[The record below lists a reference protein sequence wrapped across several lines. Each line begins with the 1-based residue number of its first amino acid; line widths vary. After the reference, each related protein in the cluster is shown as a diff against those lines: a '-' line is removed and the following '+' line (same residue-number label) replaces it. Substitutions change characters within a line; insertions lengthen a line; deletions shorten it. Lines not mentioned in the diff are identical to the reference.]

1 MTDTAEAFA
10 ANTEEISAS
19 GQEQLVSTELIASSS
34 QDLNLLAKE
43 LNAEVNKFIVKSEA
57 L

>member
-34 QDLNLLAKE
+34 KDLNLLAKE